1 MKALQLNSS
10 IRGSDS
16 ISSRYADLL
25 ASELAKKG
33 FELTKRDLA
42 ANPVTTLNGETLGA
56 LFSGNLQ
63 HPVAEEYTQL
73 INELKEQD
81 ALVIAVPMYNFS
93 IPTQL
98 KNYFDAVAR
107 AGVTFSYTA
116 NGPVGL
122 LKAQKAYLVFARGG
136 KYNEA
141 GMLFQEQYLETFLKF
156 LGVKEVEALYI
167 EGLNMGSEVAQK
179 AQELANTQLEKIFA

>member
-10 IRGSDS
+10 IRGTDS

-25 ASELAKKG
+25 AAELAKKG
-33 FELTKRDLA
+33 FEVTKRDLA

-98 KNYFDAVAR
+98 KNYFDAVSR

-141 GMLFQEQYLETFLKF
+141 GMLFQEQY
-156 LGVKEVEALYI
+156 I
-167 EGLNMGSEVAQK
+167 
-179 AQELANTQLEKIFA
+179 